1 MARMIELAPKLHRL
15 AMASGVDAGV
25 RILLHLSS
33 AAGVVGP
40 VRESLTE
47 ALGDPRWTEAAL
59 RGEFAWLVEALDR
72 FSKYVPG
79 EEYNA
84 IVIALL
90 ADPSTEEGFAD
101 EVARRFRSKAANAPA
116 TVRAILSRLLDGDA
130 AGDPPVYNAVS
141 EAIRSLGR
149 DRLEGWQET
158 LRRLAREGRYLEP
171 VVGAMGDSR
180 DPSFVPD
187 LARIVLESSGN
198 LPSDRV
204 ITQLASFLTDESA
217 EALLAIAAHVQY
229 SSPRQQCLDAVE
241 SIRAFQDARERWA
254 GRRLARAT
262 RQQATVDLLELLDSD
277 IEEQRVQ
284 AVRGLGT
291 LGAVETLPRLIRLLE
306 DPSEGI
312 REAARGA
319 LDRLNR
325 LNEEE
330 GQ

>member
-1 MARMIELAPKLHRL
+1 
-15 AMASGVDAGV
+15 
-25 RILLHLSS
+25 
-33 AAGVVGP
+33 
-40 VRESLTE
+40 
-47 ALGDPRWTEAAL
+47 
-59 RGEFAWLVEALDR
+59 
-72 FSKYVPG
+72 
-79 EEYNA
+79 
-84 IVIALL
+84 
-90 ADPSTEEGFAD
+90 
-101 EVARRFRSKAANAPA
+101 
-116 TVRAILSRLLDGDA
+116 LLDGDA